1 MRFGRDRRVRRRAD
15 FVRIQ
20 KTGRAVRTR
29 HFVLLVAVREERGP
43 SRLGI
48 VAART
53 VGNAVARN
61 RVKRLCRE
69 SFRLAP
75 ELLPAGVDLVVI
87 AKPGAADLGLR
98 DVQAEWSGVAPRL
111 AAECKKVLQPRPE

>member
-1 MRFGRDRRVRRRAD
+1 M
-15 FVRIQ
+15 
-20 KTGRAVRTR
+20 RTR
-29 HFVLLVAVREERGP
+29 HFVLLVAARQESGP

-98 DVQAEWSGVAPRL
+98 DVQAEWSGAAPRL